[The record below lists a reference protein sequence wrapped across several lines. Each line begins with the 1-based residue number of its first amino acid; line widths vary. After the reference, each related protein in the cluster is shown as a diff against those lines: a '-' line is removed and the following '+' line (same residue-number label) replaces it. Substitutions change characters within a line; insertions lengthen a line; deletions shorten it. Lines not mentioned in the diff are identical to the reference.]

1 MAEHVKTQRRFAR
14 VGHFISV
21 VLTALVLVTVMLL
34 LAAALFEYDPDGHQ
48 VSDWLYAGRY
58 WLFAWRLM
66 IYAGLSW
73 FWFALVRP
81 KLVNRSA
88 GKSLRRLEWMV
99 AVFILIIEFVAWHSV
114 AA

>member
-1 MAEHVKTQRRFAR
+1 MAEHLKTQRRFAR
-14 VGHFISV
+14 AGHFISV

-48 VSDWLYAGRY
+48 VRNWLYAGRY
-58 WLFAWRLM
+58 WLFVWRLM

-81 KLVNRSA
+81 KLVILST
-88 GKSLRRLEWMV
+88 GSLRQLERIV
-99 AVFILIIEFVAWHSV
+99 AIYIMIIEIVIWHSV